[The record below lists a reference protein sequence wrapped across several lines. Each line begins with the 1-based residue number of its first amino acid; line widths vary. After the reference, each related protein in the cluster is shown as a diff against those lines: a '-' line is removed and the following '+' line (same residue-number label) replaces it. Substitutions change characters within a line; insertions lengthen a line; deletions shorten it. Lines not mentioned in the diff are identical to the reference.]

1 MPHTRPRPAGRS
13 PVIGRDACGHGGFAA
28 LKGVAITNR
37 RQRMSA
43 STTHAAGERDHDAV
57 QRNEDDEQ
65 ELIRRLRAGD
75 EDAFTT
81 LVERH
86 HASMVRLARG
96 YVRSRAVAEEVA
108 QEAWLGLLRG
118 LEGFEGRSS
127 LRTWLFRIVVNRA
140 ISTGVRERVHLPVGD
155 RELEENNG
163 RFSQDGW
170 WVTPPAHWADEAL
183 DRLAAPELAARVRR
197 VIEQLPPG
205 QREVVTL
212 RDVEGLSSAHVC
224 TVLGITEGNQRV
236 LLHRARARIRAEL
249 ETEVL
254 S

>member
-1 MPHTRPRPAGRS
+1 MFAR
-13 PVIGRDACGHGGFAA
+13 GHGDARM
-28 LKGVAITNR
+28 KGVAVTKG
-37 RQRMSA
+37 RQRISA
-43 STTHAAGERDHDAV
+43 STNGAADDRDRDAA
-57 QRNEDDEQ
+57 RRTEIDEQ
-65 ELIRRLRAGD
+65 ELIRLLRAGD
-75 EDAFTT
+75 EDAFAT

-140 ISTGVRERVHLPVGD
+140 ISTGVRERVHLPVDD

-183 DRLAAPELAARVRR
+183 DRLTAPELASRVRQ

-212 RDVEGLSSAHVC
+212 RDVDGLPSAHVC

-249 ETEVL
+249 EREVL